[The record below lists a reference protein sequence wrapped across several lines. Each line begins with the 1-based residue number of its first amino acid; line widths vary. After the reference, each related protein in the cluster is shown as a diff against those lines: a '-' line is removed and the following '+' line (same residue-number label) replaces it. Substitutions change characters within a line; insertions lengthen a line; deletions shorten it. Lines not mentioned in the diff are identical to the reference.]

1 MNGTLNFRDAYRGQY
16 RDIAPDARLLAETE
30 ELLCERLR
38 RPRTVRRPFAGVLR
52 FGRGAA
58 VGVGLCLALAAV
70 SPQLMGLLD
79 GAAGGAADTQSAQ
92 EGFSVTRLVA
102 NNDGDG
108 PDNALPAVGGDGGR
122 DAEGTVSAADGTA
135 YQESVQQPVS
145 AAAGVR
151 TGDVQPAQ
159 EKGRQGTASDDI
171 MSDDIMS
178 DYAMQSDIAV
188 CMLPEAPSAQELTG
202 AELYAQSGYSGLL
215 PVELPQ
221 GYVLESASLMEDET
235 GAVLHVIWTRGYDY
249 IRVQIRPLTEA
260 DAGRLV
266 DIERPEMWD
275 PEYYAG
281 MLTEDQPLSDRWRLV
296 PEELFDAVHYPIFA
310 RGDFTAEVL
319 HKRCTPGDD
328 EGHYYGRFGL
338 AFDGMLA
345 DYTVRSD
352 DLAAVFAAVSSAADF

>member
-1 MNGTLNFRDAYRGQY
+1 MNGTLNFREAYRGRYQN
-16 RDIAPDARLLAETE
+16 IAPDARLLAETE
-30 ELLCERLR
+30 ELLCERLH
-38 RPRTVRRPFAGVLR
+38 RPQTVMRPFAGVLR

-58 VGVGLCLALAAV
+58 VAVGLCLALVAV

-79 GAAGGAADTQSAQ
+79 GSAGGAADTQSAQ
-92 EGFSVTRLVA
+92 QTFSVTRMA
-102 NNDGDG
+102 ENTDGDG
-108 PDNALPAVGGDGGR
+108 PDNAVPAAGDDNDR
-122 DAEGTVSAADGTA
+122 EADSAASAADSA
-135 YQESVQQPVS
+135 AHQESVQQPVS
-145 AAAGVR
+145 SAAGVPGLLGTRR
-151 TGDVQPAQ
+151 TDGQPAQ
-159 EKGRQGTASDDI
+159 EKGQQDIVPDDI
-171 MSDDIMS
+171 V
-178 DYAMQSDIAV
+178 QSDIAV
-188 CMLPEAPSAQELTG
+188 CMLPAAPLAQELTE
-202 AELYAQSGYSGLL
+202 AELYAQAGYAGLL

-221 GYVLESASLMEDET
+221 GYVLESASLIEDET
-235 GAVLHVIWTRGYDY
+235 GAVLHVIWTHGYDY

-266 DIERPEMWD
+266 DIERPETWD

-319 HKRCTPGDD
+319 HKRCSPSDD
-328 EGHYYGRFGL
+328 EGHYYGQFGL

-352 DLAAVFAAVSSAADF
+352 DLAAVFAAVSSAEAF